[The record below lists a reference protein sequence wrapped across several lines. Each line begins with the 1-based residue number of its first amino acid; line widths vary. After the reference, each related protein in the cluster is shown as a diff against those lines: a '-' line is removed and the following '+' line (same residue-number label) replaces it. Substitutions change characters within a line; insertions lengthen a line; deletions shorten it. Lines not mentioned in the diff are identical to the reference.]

1 MSYRS
6 VLKQPSQSQP
16 APEKSQSTSPLGVP
30 LPAWAITATA
40 VIFVFYVGIHYGLQV
55 YGEYQKTKQD
65 NKSLTAKVS
74 GLSETNHQLE
84 KVKADVTAQT
94 NARVSCSSERAET
107 EGVSIRIPPGQPG
120 LGAKVTYY
128 KSDGCIHLVRDGGT
142 AMAYGITV
150 GGQDLWIAD
159 PSRHMA
165 SVFPTGS
172 KSEPTP
178 WLTDRPRKL
187 NASRVTPPVSRP
199 AARLV
204 DAVFSAG
211 ATAHLVAVQTP
222 VAGCVNPHPGQF
234 TSRWG
239 AASGCTVPFYRR
251 WQDGCEHY
259 QLYNSCVGKWDPK
272 INWVHCSRPP
282 HH

>member
-1 MSYRS
+1 
-6 VLKQPSQSQP
+6 
-16 APEKSQSTSPLGVP
+16 LGVP

-40 VIFVFYVGIHYGLQV
+40 VIFVFYVGIHYGLKA
-55 YGEYQKTKQD
+55 YGDFQQTKKD
-65 NKSLTAKVS
+65 KDALSTKVS
-74 GLSETNHQLE
+74 KLSATNVELE

-94 NARVSCSSERAET
+94 NARVSCSSGRAEA
-107 EGVSIRIPPGQPG
+107 EGVSMRIPPGQQPG

-128 KSDGCIHLVRDGGT
+128 QSDGCIHLVRDGGT

-159 PSRHMA
+159 PSKQRA
-165 SVFPTGS
+165 SVSPSPGS

-178 WLTDRPRKL
+178 FPIDRPRKL
-187 NASRVTPPVSRP
+187 NASRATPAVSRP
-199 AARLV
+199 AAHV
-204 DAVFSAG
+204 ANAVFTPRM
-211 ATAHLVAVQTP
+211 TAHLVAVQASP
-222 VAGCVNPHPGQF
+222 GGCVNPHPGQF

-239 AASGCTVPFYRR
+239 AASGCTVPFYRK